1 MFSTLP
7 TVHVSVFQYR
17 HSKAIC
23 REYIHSFQI
32 DLGGA
37 STYKNRQ
44 FFFYLCPEVMCIY
57 LKKCEFCRDYLHVH
71 HTRVTVQIK
80 KYIEEQRTSICS
92 LKVLPNGWA
101 KKYNTSMAKY

>member
-1 MFSTLP
+1 MYLYFNIGILKPSAE
-7 TVHVSVFQYR
+7 S
-17 HSKAIC
+17 
-23 REYIHSFQI
+23 IHSFQI

-44 FFFYLCPEVMCIY
+44 FFYLCPEVMCIY

-92 LKVLPNGWA
+92 HKVLPNGWA